1 MLYVIGLLLPIC
13 VKILLQMIVGE
24 YFYAKRCNADTT
36 KMLFGYNIPTWLWGA
51 YEKIGI
57 FGFGAAST
65 VLITDIA
72 KYTIGRLRPHFMTL
86 CVPNVNCNLPE
97 NQHRYIENY
106 SCTSNISRRL
116 LKEIRKWE
124 PTSCRSKI
132 ILNPSLD
139 LRYWHAVNALIFYLR
154 IMNQGLKQR
163 KDVDT
168 EHLSSTQMT
177 LLVEFIKILSFP
189 SGHSSFSAY
198 TMIYL
203 ALYLQLRMTWKG
215 SKLLKHFLQLLCLLM
230 AWFTALSRV
239 SDYKHHWS
247 DVLAGST
254 LGTIVALV
262 VKRKKAKTQPKARKE
277 TAICL
282 TLCRSRTKTFYNTAL
297 LYHINWKYCVP
308 VHCYSKQNRNELT
321 SLQTSL
327 QTGLVSYNAIERN
340 GEPA

>member
-1 MLYVIGLLLPIC
+1 MDRSSKMILRKIIIDFVCLLIVAGAVLMFFLFGKPYKRGFFCNDESLYHPFHTSTVTSVMLYVIGLLLPIC
-13 VKILLQMIVGE
+13 TMIIGE
-24 YFYAKRCNADTT
+24 YLYARHCDADST
-36 KMLFGYNIPTWLWGA
+36 KILFGYNIPPWLWGA

-57 FGFGAAST
+57 FGFGAATT

-86 CVPNVNCNLPE
+86 CVPSINCSLPE

-106 SCTSNISRRL
+106 VCTENISTRL
-116 LKEIRKWE
+116 LKEIR
-124 PTSCRSKI
+124 
-132 ILNPSLD
+132 
-139 LRYWHAVNALIFYLR
+139 
-154 IMNQGLKQR
+154 
-163 KDVDT
+163 
-168 EHLSSTQMT
+168 
-177 LLVEFIKILSFP
+177 LSFP

-215 SKLLKHFLQLLCLLM
+215 SKLLKHFLQLLCILM

-262 VKRKKAKTQPKARKE
+262 VANCVANLFKDRSHCLMEEKRRAADYETGGGTQGKSS
-277 TAICL
+277 TI
-282 TLCRSRTKTFYNTAL
+282 TS
-297 LYHINWKYCVP
+297 
-308 VHCYSKQNRNELT
+308 SKDVNKGFT
-321 SLQTSL
+321 I
-327 QTGLVSYNAIERN
+327 YNATLIKKKQL
-340 GEPA
+340 